1 MVAVGVKDGRI
12 TEIYAALPVRDE
24 NGNLGKTTVYGPFGK
39 DDKRM
44 NRLWD
49 IILETDKLKSTVVH
63 LNESDEERAVLVGL
77 ETSSKVIVG
86 GKSEGER
93 SLDELEELARTAGAV
108 VLEKII
114 QRRPAKDPAFFIGR
128 GKVEE
133 LSLICQALDANLI
146 IFDDELSGVQM
157 RNIEEMTGVKVVDR
171 TTLILDIFAKRARS
185 RRENF
190 KWNWPS

>member
-1 MVAVGVKDGRI
+1 
-12 TEIYAALPVRDE
+12 
-24 NGNLGKTTVYGPFGK
+24 
-39 DDKRM
+39 M

-108 VLEKII
+108 VLEK
-114 QRRPAKDPAFFIGR
+114 
-128 GKVEE
+128 
-133 LSLICQALDANLI
+133 
-146 IFDDELSGVQM
+146 
-157 RNIEEMTGVKVVDR
+157 
-171 TTLILDIFAKRARS
+171 
-185 RRENF
+185 
-190 KWNWPS
+190 

>member
-77 ETSSKVIVG
+77 ETSS
-86 GKSEGER
+86 R
-93 SLDELEELARTAGAV
+93 SLWEEKRRRKILDELEELARTAGAV
-108 VLEKII
+108 VLEK
-114 QRRPAKDPAFFIGR
+114 
-128 GKVEE
+128 
-133 LSLICQALDANLI
+133 
-146 IFDDELSGVQM
+146 
-157 RNIEEMTGVKVVDR
+157 
-171 TTLILDIFAKRARS
+171 
-185 RRENF
+185 
-190 KWNWPS
+190 